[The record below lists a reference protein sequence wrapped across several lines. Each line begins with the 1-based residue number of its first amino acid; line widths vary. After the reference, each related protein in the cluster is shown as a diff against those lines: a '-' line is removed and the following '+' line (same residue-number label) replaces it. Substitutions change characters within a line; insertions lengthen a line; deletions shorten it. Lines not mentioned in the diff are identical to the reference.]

1 MWVKNEKSW
10 ILGIYI
16 TSMQQSND
24 LCFTDLELVLT
35 AAAQTYGGVL
45 ILNLHFFIR
54 LCLSRIAADR
64 RRSEFEWV
72 FSPIAL
78 SDNVFN
84 VIVWVALPVSQF
96 AI

>member
-10 ILGIYI
+10 ILGIDI

-24 LCFTDLELVLT
+24 LCFTELELVFT
-35 AAAQTYGGVL
+35 AAAQTYEGVL
-45 ILNLHFFIR
+45 ILNLHLF
-54 LCLSRIAADR
+54 LLGCVSRIGADR
-64 RRSEFEWV
+64 RRGEFESV

-78 SDNVFN
+78 SANVFN
-84 VIVWVALPVSQF
+84 VIVCVALPFSQF

>member
-1 MWVKNEKSW
+1 
-10 ILGIYI
+10 
-16 TSMQQSND
+16 MQQSNY
-24 LCFTDLELVLT
+24 LCFTELELVLT

-64 RRSEFEWV
+64 RRSEFESV

-78 SDNVFN
+78 FDNVFKF
-84 VIVWVALPVSQF
+84 IVWVALPVSQF

>member
-1 MWVKNEKSW
+1 
-10 ILGIYI
+10 
-16 TSMQQSND
+16 MQQSND
-24 LCFTDLELVLT
+24 LCFTELDLVLT

-64 RRSEFEWV
+64 RRSIEWV

-84 VIVWVALPVSQF
+84 VIVWVALRVSQF

>member
-1 MWVKNEKSW
+1 MWVKIEKSW
-10 ILGIYI
+10 ILGIGI

-24 LCFTDLELVLT
+24 LCLTELELVFT
-35 AAAQTYGGVL
+35 AAAQTYWGVL
-45 ILNLHFFIR
+45 ILNLHFFTR
-54 LCLSRIAADR
+54 LCLSRIAANR
-64 RRSEFEWV
+64 RRGGFESV